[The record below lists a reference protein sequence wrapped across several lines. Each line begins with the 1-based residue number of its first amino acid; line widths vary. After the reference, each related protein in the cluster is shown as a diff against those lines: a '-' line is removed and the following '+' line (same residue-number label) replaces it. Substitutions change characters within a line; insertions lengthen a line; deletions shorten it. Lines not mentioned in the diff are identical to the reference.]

1 MKYKLSLVI
10 GDFKQ
15 SWSSLNL
22 TKKLKLNH
30 SAINENIKRF
40 TKTYYVVLNY
50 GKMNFDG

>member
-10 GDFKQ
+10 GDFTQ

-40 TKTYYVVLNY
+40 TKMYYVVLNY
-50 GKMNFDG
+50 GKNNFDG